1 MNAARTVFGKE
12 DRVKDY
18 ARRRIQ
24 SATDAKRRHLARRK
38 PIRGCHT
45 HKSRLRRFACDTSL
59 RTSSFAFNSRPQAA
73 RSAQQTAPKRKDT
86 QKRVFPFWHSEQP
99 LRKHKYFLADGTTMD
114 CIISRSGGPPTARY
128 SRCSSADMHPFRNAA
143 GTLKKRPQDFSRGHF
158 VIPSSMT
165 AAQLFGPAPLRCCH
179 P

>member
-1 MNAARTVFGKE
+1 MVIVKRCIPHGTKCTPNRPFVKKYIQRKANKLCGDHFRITVEPVIIKRYRRTLVNRDFYK
-12 DRVKDY
+12 K
-18 ARRRIQ
+18 
-24 SATDAKRRHLARRK
+24 K
-38 PIRGCHT
+38 PSTRFDT
-45 HKSRLRRFACDTSL
+45 HGIETGVRL
-59 RTSSFAFNSRPQAA
+59 
-73 RSAQQTAPKRKDT
+73 
-86 QKRVFPFWHSEQP
+86 WHSEQP

-114 CIISRSGGPPTARY
+114 CIISRFCDSPTTRY
-128 SRCSSADMHPFRNAA
+128 SRCRPADMHPFRNAA